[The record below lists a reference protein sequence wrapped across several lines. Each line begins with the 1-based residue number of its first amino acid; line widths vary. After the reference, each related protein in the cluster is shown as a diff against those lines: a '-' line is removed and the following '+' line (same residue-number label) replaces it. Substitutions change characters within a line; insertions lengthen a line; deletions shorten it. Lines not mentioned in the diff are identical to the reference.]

1 MPVWARSPTF
11 TVFSLTYARVATLQ
25 ELSRRADSAESVI
38 EAVQRNEAQ
47 DRDEIDAVRKLT
59 ATHTEAVAKIPR
71 LIDART
77 EDLRSQ
83 LSELTNSARKD
94 AAERYPDLVAFLHT
108 PISDSQMPRLL
119 LNACGAASAIFF
131 SLPDARHAKLS
142 ETATSLRAE
151 LREQANAHGTLV
163 TRVAAL
169 DTQLDTTS
177 TAHSQNQRR
186 TEERLATVERELR
199 GALTEQQVP
208 RPSPTSMI
216 DWGLASSTA
225 IPAPWGE

>member
-11 TVFSLTYARVATLQ
+11 TVFSLTYARVDTLQ

-94 AAERYPDLVAFLHT
+94 AERYPDLVAFLHT

-119 LNACGAASAIFF
+119 LNACGAASANLL
-131 SLPDARHAKLS
+131 LPPLAKFISAL
-142 ETATSLRAE
+142 LVLLIE
-151 LREQANAHGTLV
+151 LLQIG
-163 TRVAAL
+163 
-169 DTQLDTTS
+169 
-177 TAHSQNQRR
+177 
-186 TEERLATVERELR
+186 
-199 GALTEQQVP
+199 
-208 RPSPTSMI
+208 
-216 DWGLASSTA
+216 
-225 IPAPWGE
+225 